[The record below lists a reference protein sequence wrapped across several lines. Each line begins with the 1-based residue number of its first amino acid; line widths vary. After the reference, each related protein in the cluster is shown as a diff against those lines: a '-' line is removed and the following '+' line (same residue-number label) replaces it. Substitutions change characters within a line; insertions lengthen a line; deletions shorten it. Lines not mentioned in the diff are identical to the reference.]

1 MNFFNRFF
9 GKLIFLLIILNS
21 MFILDYFNYLDINE
35 IKIAM
40 YQNINFTNMIDVF
53 KGELFDGKY
62 DGDLSVNGNIYIVEA
77 KDGKRLVL
85 ETNDVICIDT
95 GQVIKINRTEDK
107 SYKIYIQSKDNIYV
121 YSGLKEINIDMYEI
135 VNINT
140 CIGKSDYYDNSFYCF
155 IELLNNNS
163 TYEEK

>member
-21 MFILDYFNYLDINE
+21 MFLLDYFNYLDINE
-35 IKIAM
+35 IKSAM
-40 YQNINFTNMIDVF
+40 YQNINFTNIIDVF
-53 KGELFDGKY
+53 KGELFEGKY
-62 DGDLSVNGNIYIVEA
+62 DDDLSVNGNIYIVEA

-85 ETNDVICIDT
+85 ETNDVICIDA
-95 GQVIKINRTEDK
+95 GQVIKINKSKDK

-140 CIGKSDYYDNSFYCF
+140 CLGKAENLIC
-155 IELLNNNS
+155 
-163 TYEEK
+163 